1 MFCAKN
7 FHKDCHALLLLSI
20 MNSPNK
26 KLMEVYKAPCIFI
39 KGTKMLFEDTCNCI
53 KFKKKT

>member
-1 MFCAKN
+1 
-7 FHKDCHALLLLSI
+7 